1 MRELESALK
10 AGSNLEEILK
20 KEQEEMDDIK
30 RDVSLSQNQ
39 YQLLMDRKES
49 IQKQVA
55 DMEEEV
61 RKAREGD
68 YYIIRLDIINAH
80 PCLILV
86 FSHIASNA
94 RLQWLQKQS
103 VKNEPEL
110 KLYQEKS
117 AMEMRAVRG

>member
-55 DMEEEV
+55 NMEEEV
-61 RKAREGD
+61 RKARDGD
-68 YYIIRLDIINAH
+68 YI
-80 PCLILV
+80 
-86 FSHIASNA
+86 
-94 RLQWLQKQS
+94 
-103 VKNEPEL
+103 
-110 KLYQEKS
+110 
-117 AMEMRAVRG
+117 

>member
-61 RKAREGD
+61 RKARDVD
-68 YYIIRLDIINAH
+68 YI
-80 PCLILV
+80 
-86 FSHIASNA
+86 
-94 RLQWLQKQS
+94 
-103 VKNEPEL
+103 
-110 KLYQEKS
+110 
-117 AMEMRAVRG
+117 